1 MSEPEQKI
9 NFVNVILSL
18 PLHPSIPPSLHPSIP
33 PDITTMSANV
43 QQVASGLV
51 TAYEHALKLLT
62 DGKHS
67 FALPPALRCPHSIPR
82 APVVRACSFLYSHCH
97 GYTGCVSLLAREASG
112 SYEGYGGLGAEELRN
127 SSIQVR

>member
-62 DGKHS
+62 DETLLCLTPSSTLSS
-67 FALPPALRCPHSIPR
+67 FDTKS
-82 APVVRACSFLYSHCH
+82 
-97 GYTGCVSLLAREASG
+97 TGCTGLLILILSLSWIYWLRVSTRSRGQRKL
-112 SYEGYGGLGAEELRN
+112 
-127 SSIQVR
+127 